1 MDSNEVFSPPPRR
14 GRCALQIMS
23 RYLKQGAAGEVRTW
37 LQEWFDL
44 PGRAESTVAYICLI
58 GAATPPRRRG
68 KTLGLNS
75 FTCSIAHQSRHHQR
89 VHFYQSLDHME
100 SASRVPHP
108 PSLLRSPD
116 HL

>member
-1 MDSNEVFSPPPRR
+1 
-14 GRCALQIMS
+14 MS

-68 KTLGLNS
+68 KTLGL
-75 FTCSIAHQSRHHQR
+75 
-89 VHFYQSLDHME
+89 
-100 SASRVPHP
+100 
-108 PSLLRSPD
+108 
-116 HL
+116 